1 MSDDVISISEIA
13 RTHSRHRS
21 VVHKIIKRLGLETLR
36 LRNDETRGQEALHI
50 SRDDY
55 KILIAEF
62 ENQSDC
68 EVPDEEAADW
78 RGFLYI
84 MLLEP
89 ELDPGRFKIGFAGTV
104 EDRLRAH
111 RTSAPFAT
119 LVRQWPCKLLW
130 EKTAIESITRDCEK
144 LHTEVFRT
152 NAIQDVLDRADC
164 FFEVMP
170 SLTD

>member
-1 MSDDVISISEIA
+1 V
-13 RTHSRHRS
+13 
-21 VVHKIIKRLGLETLR
+21 
-36 LRNDETRGQEALHI
+36 RGQEALHVT
-50 SRDDY
+50 RDDY
-55 KILIAEF
+55 NMLIAEF
-62 ENQSDC
+62 ENQSDG
-68 EVPDEEAADW
+68 ESTDQETTDW

-84 MLLEP
+84 IQLEP

-104 EDRLRAH
+104 EERLRSH

-152 NAIQDVLDRADC
+152 DAIQGVLERADR
-164 FFEVMP
+164 FFEIMP
-170 SLTD
+170 SLMD